1 MYFQA
6 KKHFKKQPLPLS
18 QTPSKHE
25 KKNQK
30 ETFFNMEKDWNFH
43 IL

>member
-1 MYFQA
+1 MHFQA

-25 KKNQK
+25 KKKPKRNL
-30 ETFFNMEKDWNFH
+30 F
-43 IL
+43 